1 MLFHVARTGCFEFIS
16 YTVTPQTMQ
25 FPANAHASERSL
37 SLGWDFSGSAH
48 VTAHRAAVYKEF
60 ACLFSCGL
68 L

>member
-37 SLGWDFSGSAH
+37 SLAWDFSGSAH
-48 VTAHRAAVYKEF
+48 ETALSAVYKEF